1 MSRLYQLFLT
11 ILLFSSWAVYAQDDR
26 VLKSADTTQLTAF
39 DSLSIFQLIDSLLA
53 VTDDPSSQIVT
64 RLSYNSN
71 VLSAGRTL
79 GIQNFGLAPGI
90 SYYHK
95 TGLYADA
102 SAYWSKDFEPK
113 YYLTILSA
121 GYMHDFSKHFSIMTE
136 YDHYFYNVNS
146 DSYIP
151 YRNTVSVTP
160 MLEFKPVTLSVNYAY
175 YFGDAHVHRIM
186 PGINI
191 TLRKKKW
198 LGLDRIA
205 FIPSFYTLFGNETIS
220 SIEFVDPKNLR
231 ERIKNLKTYG
241 TPYSIVQTDKNVF
254 GVMNYAI
261 SFPLSISYKKIS
273 LTATYTYNIPIALSG
288 EPLTISEGHYLSG
301 SLSYF
306 LDLKRNKKAL

>member
-1 MSRLYQLFLT
+1 MSRLYPLLLT
-11 ILLFSSWAVYAQDDR
+11 ILLLSSCALYAQDDR
-26 VLKSADTTQLTAF
+26 ILKDDTTQLTSF

-53 VTDDPSSQIVT
+53 VADDPGSQLVT

-79 GIQNFGLAPGI
+79 GIQNFGLAPGL

-95 TGLYADA
+95 TGLYVDA
-102 SAYWSKDFEPK
+102 SAYWSKDFQPK
-113 YYLTILSA
+113 YYLSILSA
-121 GYMHDFSKHFSIMTE
+121 GYMHDFSKHFSIMME
-136 YDHYFYNVNS
+136 YDRYFYNVNS
-146 DSYIP
+146 DSYVP
-151 YRNTVSVTP
+151 YRNTASITP

-191 TLRKKKW
+191 TLQKKKW
-198 LGLDRIA
+198 LGLNRIS
-205 FIPSFYTLFGNETIS
+205 FVPSFYTLFGNETIS
-220 SIEFVDPKNLR
+220 SIEFVEPKNLR
-231 ERIKNLKTYG
+231 ERIKNLRTYG

-261 SFPLSISYKKIS
+261 SFPLSISYKKFS

-301 SLSYF
+301 SISYF